1 MTSPDQDRRSPA
13 CALVIF
19 GASGD
24 LTARKLLP
32 ALERLGAH
40 RAIPPAGARV
50 RRAASGAIPPE
61 VALIGVARTP
71 MTDEEFSAYC
81 RKAVAGTDNP
91 RWAELTAHA
100 RYVSGGYDDPATYA
114 RLAEVLGECDRN
126 RGTAGNRV
134 YYFSTP
140 PRLFGP
146 IALSLGKAGLATP
159 EGDGFVR
166 AVIEKPFGWAEESA
180 RALYAELSSA

>member
-1 MTSPDQDRRSPA
+1 MTESDRRSPA

-32 ALERLGAH
+32 ALERL
-40 RAIPPAGARV
+40 
-50 RRAASGAIPPE
+50 AAYGAIPAE
-61 VALIGVARTP
+61 GALISVARTP
-71 MTDEEFSAYC
+71 LTDEEVSAYC
-81 RKAVAGTDNP
+81 RKAVDGTDNP
-91 RWAELTAHA
+91 RWAELTATA
-100 RYVSGGYDDPATYA
+100 RYVHGGYDDPATYA

-126 RGTAGNRV
+126 RGNAGNRV

-146 IALSLGKAGLATP
+146 IALSLGKAGLGTP
-159 EGDGFVR
+159 ECDSFVR
-166 AVIEKPFGWAEESA
+166 AVTEKHCDCGED
-180 RALYAELSSA
+180 SSRHV